1 MEQKER
7 RKHKRVNINYPIT
20 YCCLDSDGSVIE
32 EMMGVALNISQ
43 SGILIE
49 SVSIVTT
56 KDVLLVSVDL
66 DKKVIQHRGKVAY
79 CRKLGNGKFRTGISF
94 NGTHDANVKFATKI
108 TKSYHYLK
116 NVLHFDPSNAKR
128 PKSFLN

>member
-7 RKHKRVNINYPIT
+7 RNHNQVNIRYPIT

-32 EMMGVALNISQ
+32 EMMGVAINISQ

-49 SVSIVTT
+49 SVSIIDSE
-56 KDVLLVSVDL
+56 DVLLISVDL
-66 DKKVIQHRGKVAY
+66 DKKVIQIRGKVAY
-79 CRKLGNGKFRTGISF
+79 CHKLDNSKFRTGISF
-94 NGTHDANVKFATKI
+94 DGPHDANVKFATKI

-116 NVLHFDPSNAKR
+116 NVLHFNPSSIKR
-128 PKSFLN
+128 PSSFLN